1 MKKLVKLLSLLL
13 ALCLVLCA
21 CGGATSGRDFDD
33 DDDDKDEGSKKDT
46 STVQTT
52 AAPPAAE
59 ELLEGEWTAF
69 IDCAPFFNL
78 AMESS
83 MGAELASYFDFSGLG
98 FEMTLT
104 FDGVDGYAMAVDQD
118 SLKVF
123 ADDVLDVMVSGLRS
137 YLELSLASV
146 LGSQS
151 LDDYLA
157 ANGMTFDQLL
167 STAGLDA
174 ESLAQQML
182 SAFEDVDKEGT
193 YAVEDGKLKLD
204 SDLHAYALDGN
215 TLTIQVP
222 DGNTNEMVAM
232 LFPMELEK
240 TN

>member
-33 DDDDKDEGSKKDT
+33 DDDDDGGKKAQ
-46 STVQTT
+46 SSVETT
-52 AAPPAAE
+52 APPAPE
-59 ELLEGEWTAF
+59 EQLSGEWTAF

-98 FEMTLT
+98 FELTLT
-104 FDGVDGYAMAVDQD
+104 FDGVDAYAMAVNKD
-118 SLKVF
+118 SLEVF
-123 ADDVLDVMVSGLRS
+123 ADDVLEVMKSGLRS

-204 SDLHAYALDGN
+204 SDLHAYELDGN